1 LSFRDPRT
9 KEEVTHI
16 LERGA
21 PRTPGTGATY
31 RLVDTRSL
39 YHKSGG
45 DDIQLVNYTN
55 GESEADQDGNLQ
67 PESANHDAWSLLVR
81 SDKINAQFD
90 LGASKPLDFASGQ
103 PQVFNSALPGCWH
116 KKHTTYLYY
125 MNSILNQPWQK
136 GDSINP
142 YVKQL
147 VGQARPGED
156 GWLAPPK
163 GFFGGRVFT
172 KDLALEVTISR
183 CEEEAAPESVEEE
196 SRPTFVPDERT
207 LEAILGDLPEFNKD
221 PQRGIVRRKDQVQPS
236 SLSGIIA
243 KLSADVLTKA
253 VKRQRQFKSDEK
265 APEAEP
271 TTSPRRLTAIDRES
285 ATAAHR
291 RVLKRVRGH

>member
-183 CEEEAAPESVEEE
+183 CEEEAAPESVEEKCL
-196 SRPTFVPDERT
+196 SVNTRTRVPGKTLMGRPYPGPRSWNSER
-207 LEAILGDLPEFNKD
+207 PSSF
-221 PQRGIVRRKDQVQPS
+221 QVQPS
-236 SLSGIIA
+236 LLDTVVDQMTQ
-243 KLSADVLTKA
+243 KMTKELTKP
-253 VKRQRQFKSDEK
+253 KR
-265 APEAEP
+265 
-271 TTSPRRLTAIDRES
+271 RRLTAIDRES